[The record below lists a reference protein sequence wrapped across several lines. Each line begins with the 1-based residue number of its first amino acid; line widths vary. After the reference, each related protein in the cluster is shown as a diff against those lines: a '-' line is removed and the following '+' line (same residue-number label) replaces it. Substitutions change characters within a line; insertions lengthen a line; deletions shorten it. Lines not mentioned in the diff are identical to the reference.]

1 MVAMTFLFL
10 CFWAG
15 VHGDLRQI
23 QVTLEADR
31 PSLRVQLSHTASL
44 QCCYS
49 ATGGSV
55 QTTWVTRLHIVNST
69 AGPQRVDRRDNRVT
83 VDGGKLMAAGVKCHT
98 ITLREVRLNDS
109 GLYQCF
115 LNHSALWTSV
125 YTHGTFLQVYRPMV
139 KILDIRESTKNSIL
153 TAEGVLLMVVVLLHG
168 TMMLRKVRETKKL
181 NQLKKKRVKEEE
193 ENIYEG
199 LNLEECSSTYDQ
211 IQRSLVQGPYQDVG
225 NMLIEEEEEEEEEIQ
240 LEKP

>member
-1 MVAMTFLFL
+1 M
-10 CFWAG
+10 
-15 VHGDLRQI
+15 QI
-23 QVTLEADR
+23 
-31 PSLRVQLSHTASL
+31 
-44 QCCYS
+44 
-49 ATGGSV
+49 
-55 QTTWVTRLHIVNST
+55 TWVTRLHIVNST

-83 VDGGKLMAAGVKCHT
+83 VNGVNWTAAGVMCHT
-98 ITLREVRLNDS
+98 LILREVRLNDS

-115 LNHSALWTSV
+115 LNHSALWPSL
-125 YTHGTFLQVYRPMV
+125 YTHSTFLQVYRECVCVKPSHSPCSGPMV
-139 KILDIRESTKNSIL
+139 KILDISESTKNSIL

-168 TMMLRKVRETKKL
+168 TMMLRKTKKR

-225 NMLIEEEEEEEEEIQ
+225 NMLIEEEEEEEIQ